1 MSTDAMKLELIQWLF
16 QVDDKGLLNSLFQLT
31 KTHETADWYDEL
43 TDEQRAAI
51 AEGDADLK
59 AGRVTSSEDL
69 WKKYGRATKG

>member
-1 MSTDAMKLELIQWLF
+1 MT
-16 QVDDKGLLNSLFQLT
+16 
-31 KTHETADWYDEL
+31 EL